1 MRPARNAAQTDAARV
16 RTSKTAANCSRRSL
30 IVCALRSTSAE
41 AAGWRRLGGPHG
53 RARGASGVQRG
64 LRDTPEILPR
74 ACARRTS
81 IKPGARLGKHGA
93 EGGTRTPTGCPTRP
107 SNVRVCQFRHF
118 GPGTVAKYTLTSASA
133 KPSHALTQPRIERIA
148 NALAEQ
154 VVGEHGEE
162 DGEARIDRQP
172 PRELDDFLALVED
185 VAPRRVRRT
194 HAEAEERQARLGEDG

>member
-1 MRPARNAAQTDAARV
+1 MDERGGGGMAAPWRAAWTCARRERSPKRAERYSRNTPARV
-16 RTSKTAANCSRRSL
+16 RATD
-30 IVCALRSTSAE
+30 VD
-41 AAGWRRLGGPHG
+41 
-53 RARGASGVQRG
+53 Q
-64 LRDTPEILPR
+64 
-74 ACARRTS
+74 ARRPLR
-81 IKPGARLGKHGA
+81 KRGA

-194 HAEAEERQARLGEDG
+194 HAEAEERQARLGEDGGGDAEGHGHQHGRH